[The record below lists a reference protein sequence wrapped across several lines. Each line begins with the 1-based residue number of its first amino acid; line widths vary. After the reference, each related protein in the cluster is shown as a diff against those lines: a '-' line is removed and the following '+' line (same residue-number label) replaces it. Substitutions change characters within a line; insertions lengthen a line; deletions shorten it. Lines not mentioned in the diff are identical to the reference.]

1 MNIINSL
8 LDNKIDAPD
17 GNYIISTKMMDYKL
31 DINKDVWKNY
41 KSKTEVEVKSGLLE
55 TSSLLKATSEIIS
68 DCGYWGMFLES
79 VYYNPKDKTLD
90 VCVGS

>member
-55 TSSLLKATSEIIS
+55 TSSL
-68 DCGYWGMFLES
+68 
-79 VYYNPKDKTLD
+79 
-90 VCVGS
+90 